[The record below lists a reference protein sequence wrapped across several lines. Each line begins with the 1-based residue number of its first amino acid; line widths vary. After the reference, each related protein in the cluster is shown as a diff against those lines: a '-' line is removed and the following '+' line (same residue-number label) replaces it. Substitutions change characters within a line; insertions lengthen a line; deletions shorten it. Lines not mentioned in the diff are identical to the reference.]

1 MNIAWVIAE
10 KYLLPPSISTAA
22 LNDAAPTWASWRLWR
37 TYNVDNTV
45 CYQDEDAKQV
55 INQGYHEVSNLYI
68 SEPAWQKLNK
78 PPGVK
83 CFGGVFPKSILQ
95 AEDVVSIHLAAAQND
110 LLLLLGFNLSDLNSV
125 FYTGLIENS
134 PQQQWVIVD
143 GAVPSKLSTLPN
155 LTCDTL
161 QNVLQS
167 LA

>member
-10 KYLLPPSISTAA
+10 KYLLPPNIPISA
-22 LNDAAPTWASWRLWR
+22 LNDAAPIWASWRLWR

-45 CYQDEDAKQV
+45 CYQDEDASLV

-83 CFGGVFPKSILQ
+83 CFGGAFPKSISQ
-95 AEDVVSIHLAAAQND
+95 AEDVISIHLAAAQND
-110 LLLLLGFNLSDLNSV
+110 LILLLGFDLSDHNSL
-125 FYTGLIENS
+125 FYTNLIEHS

-143 GAVPSKLSTLPN
+143 GTVPSKLLTLSN

-161 QNVLQS
+161 QNVFEL
-167 LA
+167 LT